1 MMEPREV
8 ETVLR
13 KIDARTARVEERITR
28 VEERTTSIEQML
40 PTLATKQDVAART
53 RRHFEA
59 VADEMR
65 SQIGLIAE
73 GDGAT
78 RVYVD
83 ERFDTTRA
91 TLESYDKR
99 IMKLEAKS
107 MKPGDTPKRRSS
119 RS

>member
-1 MMEPREV
+1 
-8 ETVLR
+8 
-13 KIDARTARVEERITR
+13 
-28 VEERTTSIEQML
+28 
-40 PTLATKQDVAART
+40 
-53 RRHFEA
+53 
-59 VADEMR
+59 
-65 SQIGLIAE
+65 
-73 GDGAT
+73 
-78 RVYVD
+78 VD